1 VRNRSILAVLLVLVA
16 VGAVAVVGLD
26 GTEQTT
32 VTFVDG
38 ENDSTLATVEV
49 NVSDSFDERYTGLS
63 NHESLGEN
71 EGMLFVHPREATHG
85 YVMRDMAFPI
95 DIVFVAENG
104 TITKIH
110 HATVPPEGEDSPTY
124 EGYGKYVVEIPYEY
138 TTEHGIEVGDRVE
151 IPEEN
156 RTTQTATDTASEA

>member
-1 VRNRSILAVLLVLVA
+1 MRNRSLLLALLVLA
-16 VGAVAVVGLD
+16 VSGAGAVVVLD
-26 GTEQTT
+26 DAEQTT
-32 VTFVDG
+32 VTFVDD
-38 ENDSTLATVEV
+38 ENGSTLATVDV
-49 NVSDSFDERYTGLS
+49 NVSDTFDERYTGLS
-63 NHESLGEN
+63 DHESLGED
-71 EGMLFVHPREATHG
+71 EGMLFVHPREASHG

-156 RTTQTATDTASEA
+156 RTTQTAMGTASGT

>member
-1 VRNRSILAVLLVLVA
+1 MRNRSLLAVLLVLVA
-16 VGAVAVVGLD
+16 VAGAGAYVVLD
-26 GTEQTT
+26 DTERTT

-38 ENDSTLATVEV
+38 ENDTELATVSV
-49 NVSDSFDERYTGLS
+49 NVSDTWDERYTGLS
-63 NHESLGEN
+63 DHESLGAD

-95 DIVFVAENG
+95 DMVFVAENG
-104 TITKIH
+104 TITTIH
-110 HATVPPEGEDSPTY
+110 HAEVPPEGEESPTY

-138 TTEHGIEVGDRVE
+138 TTEHGIEVGDRVV

-156 RTTQTATDTASEA
+156 RTAVPTTEADA

>member
-1 VRNRSILAVLLVLVA
+1 MRNRSLLAVLLVL
-16 VGAVAVVGLD
+16 AVVAGAGAYVVLD
-26 GTEQTT
+26 DTEQTT
-32 VTFVDG
+32 VTFVDS
-38 ENDSTLATVEV
+38 ENDTELATVAV
-49 NVSDSFDERYTGLS
+49 DVSDTWDERYTGLS
-63 NHESLGEN
+63 NHKALGPD

-104 TITKIH
+104 TITTIH
-110 HATVPPEGEDSPTY
+110 HAEVPPEGEESPTY

-138 TTEHGIEVGDRVE
+138 TVKHGITVGDRVV

-156 RTTQTATDTASEA
+156 RTAVPTTEADA

>member
-1 VRNRSILAVLLVLVA
+1 MRNRSLLAVLLVLAVA
-16 VGAVAVVGLD
+16 GAGAVVLLD

-38 ENDSTLATVEV
+38 ENDTTLATVEV

-63 NHESLGEN
+63 DHESLGED

-104 TITKIH
+104 TITTIH

-138 TTEHGIEVGDRVE
+138 TIEHGIEVGDRVE

-156 RTTQTATDTASEA
+156 RTTQTATATASDT